1 MFDQKTSPVY
11 SSLGVMNRT
20 GVAPATGGVTPS
32 IAFISIRASPFATA
46 EVIGAKSVIT
56 KVANRDEITRVFIV
70 NTVANQS
77 VLLQSFDRGISSAD
91 VFNTEGS
98 SAYTCVYG
106 WNDQS
111 RKVGIYN
118 LFHLIFLPIFSLSPF
133 TDIITR

>member
-1 MFDQKTSPVY
+1 MFDQTTSPVY
-11 SSLGVMNRT
+11 SLFGVINWT
-20 GVAPATGGVTPS
+20 GVAPATGGVMPS
-32 IAFISIRASPFATA
+32 IAEMEIVAGVSPFATA

-118 LFHLIFLPIFSLSPF
+118 LFWL
-133 TDIITR
+133 